1 MMAPTH
7 VLVGLVFA
15 AAVARVD
22 PALGMAAAA
31 GGAVGGLAPDTDM
44 FVGQHRRTLHAPVW
58 GFVPAVAAVAV
69 ALARPTS
76 PSVAVAVGLV
86 AAAVHSAS
94 DVLGGGRELRPWERT
109 NRDGVYC
116 HAAGRW
122 LRARYVVPYD
132 GSTQDALLAAMLAVP
147 VVVTFAGPVRW
158 LAVGLVLVGGLYA
171 LVRRHVPDYVEP
183 YIE

>member
-22 PALGMAAAA
+22 PALGIAA
-31 GGAVGGLAPDTDM
+31 AVGGIVGGFAPDLDM
-44 FVGQHRRTLHAPVW
+44 VAGQHRRTLHAPVL
-58 GFVPAVAAVAV
+58 GFVPALAAGAV
-69 ALARPTS
+69 ALARPT
-76 PSVAVAVGLV
+76 PLWVALAVGFL

-109 NRDGVYC
+109 NPHGVYC
-116 HAAGRW
+116 HAMGRW

-132 GSTQDALLAAMLAVP
+132 GSPRDALLAALLAVP
-147 VVVTFAGPVRW
+147 VVVTFAGPVRYV
-158 LAVGLVLVGGLYA
+158 AVGLVFGGVLYA
-171 LVRRHVPDYVEP
+171 LVRKRVPEYVEP